1 MDFSEEFDFENRIMN
16 TSAIGEDNDSETSLR
31 PKTLDDYIGQ
41 EKAKENLKIYSHSKN
56 LRIVFLI
63 HH

>member
-41 EKAKENLKIYSHSKN
+41 ERQR
-56 LRIVFLI
+56 RI
-63 HH
+63 